1 VFDRTGAVQAM
12 VSPANAEVGRI
23 IHRADERRRREQRR
37 SAVTLHRHVNA
48 MQLNSAARIGLQNDA
63 AGDGTSPNRFREV
76 QDADNALGSAAHTKH
91 WTAS

>member
-1 VFDRTGAVQAM
+1 VFDRTGAVQAV

-48 MQLNSAARIGLQNDA
+48 M
-63 AGDGTSPNRFREV
+63 
-76 QDADNALGSAAHTKH
+76 
-91 WTAS
+91 